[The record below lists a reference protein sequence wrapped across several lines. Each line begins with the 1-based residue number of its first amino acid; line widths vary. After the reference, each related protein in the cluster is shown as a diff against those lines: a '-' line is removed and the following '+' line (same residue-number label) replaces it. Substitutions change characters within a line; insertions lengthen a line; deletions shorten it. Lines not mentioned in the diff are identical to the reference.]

1 MKRTVFF
8 VSDGTGITAETLGH
22 TLLTQFENIDF
33 AEVTLP
39 FVNTAERAAR
49 AVEAID
55 QAGVQDG
62 ARPIVISTLV
72 APAIQEQVAASNA
85 LVLDL
90 FSVYIHP
97 LEMELERRSTHTAG
111 RSHGV
116 VDRATY
122 NFRIET
128 LNFALR
134 HDDGASTHG
143 YASADVI
150 LVGVSRSGKTPTCLY
165 LAMHFGV
172 RAANYPITV
181 DDLRSPALPEPLRA
195 YRQRLYGLTVEPE
208 RLQQIRSERR
218 PNSRY
223 ASLGQCRKEVQEV
236 EAMFRDEAV
245 PYLNT
250 DTVSIEEIASTV
262 MQDTGLK
269 RRLY

>member
-22 TLLTQFENIDF
+22 TLLTQFEDIEF

-39 FVNTAERAAR
+39 FVNSAERAAR
-49 AVEAID
+49 AVQAINR
-55 QAGVQDG
+55 AAEQD
-62 ARPIVISTLV
+62 ALRPLVFSTLV
-72 APAIQEQVAASNA
+72 APAIQEQVAGSNA

-90 FSVYIHP
+90 FSVFIQP
-97 LEMELERRSTHTAG
+97 LEMELERGSTHTTG

-122 NFRIET
+122 NFRIEA

-134 HDDGASTHG
+134 HDDGASTQG
-143 YASADVI
+143 YNSADVI
-150 LVGVSRSGKTPTCLY
+150 LIGVSRSGKTPTCLY

-172 RAANYPITV
+172 RAANYPITA
-181 DDLRSPALPEPLRA
+181 DDLDSPALPKVLRPH
-195 YRQRLYGLTVEPE
+195 RKRLYGLTIAPE

-218 PNSRY
+218 PHSRY
-223 ASLGQCRKEVQEV
+223 ASLGQCRREVQEV
-236 EAMFRDEAV
+236 EAMYRAEGIPFLDTEA
-245 PYLNT
+245 
-250 DTVSIEEIASTV
+250 VSIEEIASTI